1 MVNRENTIDMSR
13 KATMKDNFSK
23 RSTKKD
29 KKINTEKKYGKF
41 TRRHVRKVEKYKK
54 VEKTDK

>member
-1 MVNRENTIDMSR
+1 MSR

-29 KKINTEKKYGKF
+29 NKINTEKKYGQF
-41 TRRHVRKVEKYKK
+41 TQRHVRKVEKYKK
-54 VEKTDK
+54 KETLEKKES

>member
-1 MVNRENTIDMSR
+1 MNRENTIDMSR

>member
-1 MVNRENTIDMSR
+1 MSR

-29 KKINTEKKYGKF
+29 KKINTQKKYGKF
-41 TRRHVRKVEKYKK
+41 TKRHVRKVEKYKK
-54 VEKTDK
+54 KETPEKKES